1 MTADMQETKRTVG
14 RPEKLIPPIR
24 APFDEVLKAVGLDES
39 GAEGGGKFDERE
51 EAGSLHRHFPVL
63 RKSGSRLD
71 LALF

>member
-1 MTADMQETKRTVG
+1 MSAAAEVHTAAARRSD
-14 RPEKLIPPIR
+14 
-24 APFDEVLKAVGLDES
+24 DAVGLDES
-39 GAEGGGKFDERE
+39 GAECGGKFDERE